1 MIEAWMGTAL
11 AVGIDS
17 LMVGLMV
24 TEIKNYRLK
33 INDIEDVIIVGLISL
48 FVTGLVTANSVFT
61 WLGY

>member
-1 MIEAWMGTAL
+1 MGTAL